1 MKFSVDQAR
10 NTEFVGK
17 IKINWWCLNFQSLCM
32 HCDNKVRIAVQI
44 FRHSLGIQKFMIFIL
59 KGLEM

>member
-17 IKINWWCLNFQSLCM
+17 IKINLWCLNFQSLCM
-32 HCDNKVRIAVQI
+32 HHDNKVRVAVQI
-44 FRHSLGIQKFMIFIL
+44 SRHSLGIQKFKTFKL
-59 KGLEM
+59 QGLEM

>member
-17 IKINWWCLNFQSLCM
+17 IKINRWCLNFQSLCM
-32 HCDNKVRIAVQI
+32 HRDNKVRIAVQI